1 MGQQKVMSYQAQLRS
16 TMMGVLAS
24 ERLLGWQKAKAGYL
38 RRFRFEQPRVYY
50 FHTVNDPYS
59 HLAVQKLDALREKY
73 ALDFVVHLAK
83 APDDA
88 YKGDGTRFDAW
99 ARRDAQLIAP
109 FFDTDFSFNAASVAE
124 AQVSEAQ
131 VSESP
136 DSESIAIANGHL
148 VSLLKKDAFADE
160 AIRIG
165 EALWRGD
172 LPRGTAISS
181 NAHLNMGTQ
190 MRKRLGHYYGGM
202 FYFEGEWFWG
212 VDRLHLLEQRLQ
224 NEGFGTGDFVCPMP
238 VVPEE
243 TARAP
248 SDAPS
253 DTRGVLLEYFPSL
266 RSPYT
271 AIGHQRVL
279 DVVQRTGVEFHMRP
293 VMPMMMRG
301 VPAPFE
307 KQRYIMADAAREAR
321 YYGVKFGPMADP
333 FGEPVKRAFAA
344 YAAAEKVGCGTA
356 FVTQYLKATFAEGL
370 PIWDAR
376 GLNEVCRRAEFDPSL
391 IDYNADWQSQL
402 EENINAM
409 NHAGLWGVPSFRVSG
424 GSLPVT
430 MNCWG
435 QDRIWCVEADIIDRS
450 KEIQT

>member
-1 MGQQKVMSYQAQLRS
+1 
-16 TMMGVLAS
+16 MGVLAS

-83 APDDA
+83 APDDT

-109 FFDTDFSFNAASVAE
+109 FFDTDFSLNAASDFQA
-124 AQVSEAQ
+124 
-131 VSESP
+131 P

-165 EALWRGD
+165 EALWQGD
-172 LPRGTAISS
+172 LPRGAAISS

-224 NEGFGTGDFVCPMP
+224 NEGFGSGDFVCPMP

-243 TARAP
+243 TAHTP
-248 SDAPS
+248 SDEPL

-279 DVVQRTGVEFHMRP
+279 DLVERTGVEFHLRP

-301 VPAPFE
+301 VPAPFA
-307 KQRYIMADAAREAR
+307 KQRYIIADAAREAR

-333 FGEPVKRAFAA
+333 FGEPVKRAFAV

-356 FVTQYLKATFAEGL
+356 FVTQYLNATFAEGL

-376 GLNEVCRRAEFDPSL
+376 GLHEVCRRAEFDPSL
-391 IDYNADWQSQL
+391 IDHNADWQSQL

-424 GSLPVT
+424 GSLPGV

-435 QDRIWCVEADIIDRS
+435 QDRIWRVEAEIIDRS
-450 KEIQT
+450 KEIHT